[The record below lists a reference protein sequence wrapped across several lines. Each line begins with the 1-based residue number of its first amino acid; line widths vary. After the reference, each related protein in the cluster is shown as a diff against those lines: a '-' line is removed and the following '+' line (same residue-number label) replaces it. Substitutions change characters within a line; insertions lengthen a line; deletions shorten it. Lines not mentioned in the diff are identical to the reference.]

1 MVTQFSNNGKDAA
14 MAQLTDHLRAE
25 ELFSAYIDQRVT
37 ADEQAFVDRHVATCA
52 ACRAQLQAT
61 RSMVAALKAMPVV
74 KAPRSFVLPKSMA
87 VQPKPSIFSWY
98 PAMRFATVFAA
109 IAFVLV
115 FTSDLLTVRPNSVG
129 NLVMSVPSMAP
140 AAEAPAAP
148 AKPVEPM
155 AKSAPADPQ
164 PPVAAPAP
172 SGAAAAAPATGNAV
186 RMEPTATM
194 EAADANA
201 TALSAQAAPTET
213 ISAYAMTDTVETTA
227 TVAMAPATE
236 PATQSVVESPAP
248 VTTTSVPPAFDPL
261 RLASIV
267 LGGLVVVLGVATL
280 IIRRGA

>member
-1 MVTQFSNNGKDAA
+1 
-14 MAQLTDHLRAE
+14 MAQLTDHIRAE

-52 ACRAQLQAT
+52 ACRAQLQST
-61 RSMVAALKAMPVV
+61 RTMVAALKAMPAV

-98 PAMRFATVFAA
+98 PAMRLATVFAA

-115 FTSDLLTVRPNSVG
+115 FTSDLLTVRPAGGG
-129 NLVMSVPSMAP
+129 NIVMSVPSMAP

-148 AKPVEPM
+148 VAPQQAPAPAEPM
-155 AKSAPADPQ
+155 AKSAPADQQ
-164 PPVAAPAP
+164 PPSAEPAPAGAAPAAGYVARV
-172 SGAAAAAPATGNAV
+172 S
-186 RMEPTATM
+186 PTATM
-194 EAADANA
+194 EAADTNA
-201 TALSAQAAPTET
+201 TALSAQVAPTET
-213 ISAYAMTDTVETTA
+213 NTSGVMTDTAEATTTQAYAAEPTPTPAAESAVE
-227 TVAMAPATE
+227 APA
-236 PATQSVVESPAP
+236 PIV
-248 VTTTSVPPAFDPL
+248 TTSVPPAFDPL

>member
-1 MVTQFSNNGKDAA
+1 

-61 RSMVAALKAMPVV
+61 RSMVAALQAMPVV

-98 PAMRFATVFAA
+98 PAMRLATVFAA

-115 FTSDLLTVRPNSVG
+115 FTSDLLTVRPNGVG

-140 AAEAPAAP
+140 EQAPAAAP
-148 AKPVEPM
+148 L
-155 AKSAPADPQ
+155 AKSAPADQQ
-164 PPVAAPAP
+164 PPSAEPAPA
-172 SGAAAAAPATGNAV
+172 GAAAPMAGDVARIA
-186 RMEPTATM
+186 PTATM
-194 EAADANA
+194 AAADAANA
-201 TALSAQAAPTET
+201 MALSAQAAPTET
-213 ISAYAMTDTVETTA
+213 VNAYAITDTVETTA
-227 TVAMAPATE
+227 AVAMAPTIEPTTE
-236 PATQSVVESPAP
+236 PAAEVAVEAPAP
-248 VTTTSVPPAFDPL
+248 IAITTVPPALDPL

-267 LGGLVVVLGVATL
+267 LGGLVVVLVTATL
-280 IIRRGA
+280 IMRRGA

>member
-1 MVTQFSNNGKDAA
+1 

-61 RSMVAALKAMPVV
+61 RSMVAALTALPVV

-98 PAMRFATVFAA
+98 PAMRLATVFAA

-115 FTSDLLTVRPNSVG
+115 FTSDLLTARPNGVG

-140 AAEAPAAP
+140 AVEAPAAP
-148 AKPVEPM
+148 EQAPAASPM
-155 AKSAPADPQ
+155 AKSAPADQQ
-164 PPVAAPAP
+164 PPSAEPAPA
-172 SGAAAAAPATGNAV
+172 GVAAAPLAGNAARV
-186 RMEPTATM
+186 SPTATL
-194 EAADANA
+194 EAADAA
-201 TALSAQAAPTET
+201 SAAALSVQAAPTET
-213 ISAYAMTDTVETTA
+213 VSAYAMTDTVEATA
-227 TVAMAPATE
+227 SVAMAPTTEPEPATE
-236 PATQSVVESPAP
+236 PAAELAVEAPAP
-248 VTTTSVPPAFDPL
+248 VATTSIPPALDPL
-261 RLASIV
+261 RLASIM
-267 LGGLVVVLGVATL
+267 LGSLVVVLVAATL